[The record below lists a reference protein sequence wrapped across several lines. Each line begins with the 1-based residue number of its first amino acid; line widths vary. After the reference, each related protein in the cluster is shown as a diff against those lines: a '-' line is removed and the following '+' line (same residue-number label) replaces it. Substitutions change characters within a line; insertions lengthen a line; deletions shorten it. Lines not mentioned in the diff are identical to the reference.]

1 MEEHSNMNN
10 DVDVNLL
17 IQNYHN
23 KISTLYNQ
31 NILLEAKIQSIIQDF
46 SKEKEQLLLKNL
58 ELQKELD
65 NLNKKISK
73 KSTSSNFTGVEEN

>member
-1 MEEHSNMNN
+1 MNN

-17 IQNYHN
+17 VQNYHN

-31 NILLEAKIQSIIQDF
+31 NILLETKIQSMIQDF
-46 SKEKEQLLLKNL
+46 SQEKEQLLKKNL

-65 NLNKKISK
+65 SITKKNSK
-73 KSTSSNFTGVEEN
+73 KPSTNDFINAEV

>member
-1 MEEHSNMNN
+1 MNN

>member
-1 MEEHSNMNN
+1 MNN

-17 IQNYHN
+17 VQNYHN

-31 NILLEAKIQSIIQDF
+31 NILLETKIQSLIQDF
-46 SKEKEQLLLKNL
+46 SQEKEQLLRKNL

-65 NLNKKISK
+65 NITKKNSK
-73 KSTSSNFTGVEEN
+73 KSNTNDFINAEV

>member
-1 MEEHSNMNN
+1 MN

-17 IQNYHN
+17 IKNYHS

-31 NILLEAKIQSIIQDF
+31 NILLETRIQSLVQDF
-46 SKEKEQLLLKNL
+46 SKEKENLLMKNL

-65 NLNKKISK
+65 KVLKKPQK
-73 KSTSSNFTGVEEN
+73 KSTSDNFTDPEVK